1 MKTKLRGLEHR
12 AVSGI
17 WLLGEDFENI
27 IISEETYSW
36 LWRNI
41 YTICDNP
48 RLVKMFWANSYQY
61 FDYKLEPIMADDKT
75 KEEGKLEIINKKE
88 IEIREKERKRF
99 LEFHYALGGLALYK
113 NHYKLLKYFFEY
125 SQSEPPKYVLLPET
139 MTEIFSWFEHFRND
153 FKNLETPIDLKY
165 YFPGLDNLGNRRQV
179 NHWICLYITILF
191 IRQYSLRQ
199 YYTFQN
205 FTSQPTLPENV
216 IELNNWL
223 DSVLYF
229 EKCLE
234 DILQNE
240 VLISD
245 LGFEKIVKEN
255 SNNFKDFISTLTE
268 NIKEKIGKVKLKA
281 SLSRE
286 KIKQFYEQSNKII
299 SDTFNTYNKIFI
311 NGDTENS
318 DLKLTING
326 AATLMSKS
334 VFTEGDTPHLNFD
347 TIFASSIANNK
358 IKRLIP
364 NSFLIARTKS
374 YVFNND
380 NMLDALNKLIN
391 DNDDML
397 IITIKLDYQ
406 LNKLLKESSFKD
418 YIIDIPST
426 ERSIQNALYVLRKS
440 DLPSI
445 EHKDLTEKEKKKFN
459 FDKPINEKLKLYASV
474 IDINEGQN
482 KHLKDEWKI
491 ENEPES
497 LDLKV
502 LLIISFL
509 SVVYWKKDREVI
521 QINIS
526 TEYNEV
532 GIQNEIND
540 IKPLIKREKSQQPTT
555 AISNAGESDKIKN
568 HE

>member
-1 MKTKLRGLEHR
+1 MRTKLRALEHR

-27 IISEETYSW
+27 IISEKTYSW

-48 RLVKMFWANSYQY
+48 RLVKMFWANSSQY
-61 FDYKLEPIMADDKT
+61 FDFRLQSIIADYKDNKQEE
-75 KEEGKLEIINKKE
+75 KET
-88 IEIREKERKRF
+88 REKERKRF
-99 LEFHYALGGLALYK
+99 LEFHYALGGLVLYK

-139 MTEIFSWFEHFRND
+139 MTDIFSWFEHFRND
-153 FKNLETPIDLKY
+153 FKNLDTPIDLKY
-165 YFPGLDNLGNRRQV
+165 YFPGLDNLGNKRQV
-179 NHWICLYITILF
+179 NHWICSYISILF
-191 IRQYSLRQ
+191 IRQYSLQQ

-205 FTSQPTLPENV
+205 FTSQPNLPDNV

-223 DSVLYF
+223 DSVSYF

-245 LGFEKIVKEN
+245 LGFERIVKEN
-255 SNNFKDFISTLTE
+255 NINFKKFISTLTE
-268 NIKEKIGKVKLKA
+268 NIKEKIGNEKLKA
-281 SLSRE
+281 SLSDI
-286 KIKQFYEQSNKII
+286 KIKQFYQQSNDII
-299 SDTFNTYNKIFI
+299 SNAFKAYEKIFI
-311 NGDTENS
+311 DGDTKNS
-318 DLKLTING
+318 DLKLTVNG
-326 AATLMSKS
+326 ASTLMSKS
-334 VFTEGDTPHLNFD
+334 AFTEGDIPHLNFD

-358 IKRLIP
+358 IMRQIP
-364 NSFLIARTKS
+364 YSFLIAKTKS
-374 YVFNND
+374 YVFNKSNIVEA
-380 NMLDALNKLIN
+380 LDKLIN
-391 DNDDML
+391 GNDDIL
-397 IITIKLDYQ
+397 IITTNIIDYQ
-406 LNKLLKESSFKD
+406 LNELLKESPFKN

-426 ERSIQNALYVLRKS
+426 ERSIQNTLYVLRKS

-445 EHKDLTEKEKKKFN
+445 EHKNLTIEEKKKFN
-459 FDKPINEKLKLYASV
+459 FDKPINEELKLYASV
-474 IDINEGQN
+474 IDINEEKN

-491 ENEPES
+491 ENEPEN

-509 SVVYWKKDREVI
+509 SVIHWKKDREVI

-540 IKPLIKREKSQQPTT
+540 VKPLIKREKSQQPTT
-555 AISNAGESDKIKN
+555 AISNAGESDKTKN
-568 HE
+568 NEQK